1 MVYVPVYWRH
11 KIKYFSS
18 LEIQEYSF
26 YSLALLNFGSEWSEK
41 SVGISYALRLMYV
54 FPGSIELEVSKK
66 CDIAGLRKAIRDELE
81 EDSKFSIFY
90 WELCLDEHHSEETKL
105 VDLGH
110 PVDELSIEYPT
121 AGRFSDGINKPDK
134 VKISSDKPRKI
145 IQPKPARTAEEFYC
159 VEEIDGN
166 AFNYQLTSSV
176 SLN

>member
-1 MVYVPVYWRH
+1 M
-11 KIKYFSS
+11 
-18 LEIQEYSF
+18 
-26 YSLALLNFGSEWSEK
+26 
-41 SVGISYALRLMYV
+41 
-54 FPGSIELEVSKK
+54 EVSKK

-81 EDSKFSIFY
+81 EDSDFSLFY
-90 WELCLDEHHSEETKL
+90 WELCLDDLHSEETKL

-110 PVDELSIEYPT
+110 PVDQLLIEYPT

-134 VKISSDKPRKI
+134 VKIASDKSRKI